1 MARKH
6 DSLREGAWLGVVVA
20 TSIWV
25 WLAVVDAAVGE
36 RFRTFTVLGGLALFT
51 ILHYLFNVVYGVVI
65 VSVVH
70 GAARE
75 PSLVIGMAFGF
86 LVIEFGFV
94 MVTVLLS
101 HMGLGELAWARILG
115 GNLIGAAIAFVML
128 SRRHRLRD
136 GFRQA
141 EGGENELGASSLVR
155 RSGLRAGPQGNATA
169 SLRRRPSAALGGA
182 PAQHRAVARQS
193 P

>member
-25 WLAVVDAAVGE
+25 WLAVVDAAVGQP
-36 RFRTFTVLGGLALFT
+36 FRTFTVLGGLALFT

-65 VSVVH
+65 VSLVH

-101 HMGLGELAWARILG
+101 HMGLGELAWARIFG

-141 EGGENELGASSLVR
+141 EEEENE
-155 RSGLRAGPQGNATA
+155 
-169 SLRRRPSAALGGA
+169 
-182 PAQHRAVARQS
+182 
-193 P
+193 